1 MKKINFQN
9 FWKFAFFV
17 IFFASEWR
25 SKSQFLP
32 SLEPIDIKILPASI
46 FFETSYPR
54 KWIQIEIWTD
64 EPTLNFDFKS
74 LALSICRRPRFSKF
88 PWHRI
93 TLRVGMM
100 PSCSTSHLNDLRDF
114 KNDSNAKNLIF
125 QKFLIFSFFCH
136 FFAFEWRSKSSF
148 LPPLEPIEI
157 KILPDGI
164 FFEASY
170 PRKWNKIEIWTD
182 EPPSNFDSKSLA
194 LPICRRLGFSKFP
207 WHRITLRVGM
217 MPSCSTSH
225 FSLIN
230 VFASI
235 FL

>member
-1 MKKINFQN
+1 MIYAPLKTIRMQKIWF
-9 FWKFAFFV
+9 
-17 IFFASEWR
+17 
-25 SKSQFLP
+25 
-32 SLEPIDIKILPASI
+32 
-46 FFETSYPR
+46 
-54 KWIQIEIWTD
+54 
-64 EPTLNFDFKS
+64 
-74 LALSICRRPRFSKF
+74 
-88 PWHRI
+88 
-93 TLRVGMM
+93 
-100 PSCSTSHLNDLRDF
+100 
-114 KNDSNAKNLIF
+114 F

-136 FFAFEWRSKSSF
+136 FFASEWRSKCQF

-217 MPSCSTSH
+217 MPSCSTNHLNDLCDFRNDLGEKIDH
-225 FSLIN
+225 FFPLPLGLSGLTIKKN
-230 VFASI
+230 ES
-235 FL
+235 

>member
-1 MKKINFQN
+1 
-9 FWKFAFFV
+9 
-17 IFFASEWR
+17 
-25 SKSQFLP
+25 
-32 SLEPIDIKILPASI
+32 
-46 FFETSYPR
+46 
-54 KWIQIEIWTD
+54 
-64 EPTLNFDFKS
+64 
-74 LALSICRRPRFSKF
+74 
-88 PWHRI
+88 
-93 TLRVGMM
+93 MM

-182 EPPSNFDSKSLA
+182 EPPSNFD
-194 LPICRRLGFSKFP
+194 FKFP
-207 WHRITLRVGM
+207 DTLVKGFFLLFLGAETSCQFPAGDRRTSAGRPADVRPTSGRSRTAKFWTHSSGNKRKKETLR
-217 MPSCSTSH
+217 
-225 FSLIN
+225 
-230 VFASI
+230 
-235 FL
+235 

>member
-1 MKKINFQN
+1 MKKIDFQN
-9 FWKFAFFV
+9 FQKFSFFV

-25 SKSQFLP
+25 SKSQ
-32 SLEPIDIKILPASI
+32 
-46 FFETSYPR
+46 
-54 KWIQIEIWTD
+54 
-64 EPTLNFDFKS
+64 
-74 LALSICRRPRFSKF
+74 
-88 PWHRI
+88 
-93 TLRVGMM
+93 
-100 PSCSTSHLNDLRDF
+100 
-114 KNDSNAKNLIF
+114 
-125 QKFLIFSFFCH
+125 
-136 FFAFEWRSKSSF
+136 F

-225 FSLIN
+225 LNDLRDFKNDSN
-230 VFASI
+230 AKKQF
-235 FL
+235 FLNLRHCLKNSRQEVRSTLHPRHTTYVWCLF